1 MKKEAFVNDWIGR
14 KHACDGPTRRDI
26 DAQTC
31 RCSSV
36 RLDRREACLCG
47 LDWSFLTYGI
57 EAKGF
62 IVGQAALKA
71 ASSKV
76 TKHEKSFSDNQHA
89 FIPFVFDTFDFLAP
103 GVVDI
108 LKRAQWIM
116 HNNVA

>member
-1 MKKEAFVNDWIGR
+1 
-14 KHACDGPTRRDI
+14 
-26 DAQTC
+26 
-31 RCSSV
+31 
-36 RLDRREACLCG
+36 
-47 LDWSFLTYGI
+47 
-57 EAKGF
+57 
-62 IVGQAALKA
+62 
-71 ASSKV
+71 V